1 MNRQYEQV
9 CRTRSPLDA
18 RAAVRAVLFI
28 TLAGILALGASC
40 SRPRIIALGLDAE
53 NVVVSDSRE
62 GPAKRPPE
70 FSPGDEIHI
79 RFNLVD
85 YVVDTDGTIYIQEDL
100 AMLDAEGETVLAQPK
115 IIDSRA
121 VPTEDGAPL
130 SVANNITLYDNALPG
145 SYLVVLFVR
154 DMVGGGTVSMEIPIE
169 VVE

>member
-1 MNRQYEQV
+1 MKNRYEEMH
-9 CRTRSPLDA
+9 SPRHVPGA
-18 RAAVRAVLFI
+18 RALFRAALFA
-28 TLAGILALGASC
+28 LLALGLVLSASC

-53 NVVVSDSRE
+53 NVVVSDTRE
-62 GPAKRPPE
+62 GAAKRPPE

-79 RFNLVD
+79 RFDLVD

-100 AMLDAEGETVLAQPK
+100 AMLDGEGDTVLAQPK

-121 VPTEDGAPL
+121 IPTEDGAPL
-130 SVANNITLYDNALPG
+130 NVANNITLFENAVPG
-145 SYLVVLFVR
+145 PYLVVLFVR

>member
-1 MNRQYEQV
+1 MNTQYEYM
-9 CRTRSPLDA
+9 RRSHLPKKGEISL
-18 RAAVRAVLFI
+18 RAPLFI
-28 TLAGILALGASC
+28 AMALVLLLGASC

-70 FSPGDEIHI
+70 FSPGDEVHI
-79 RFNLVD
+79 RFDLVD

-100 AMLDAEGETVLAQPK
+100 AMMDTDGNTVLAQPK

-121 VPTEDGAPL
+121 IPTGVGTPIN
-130 SVANNITLYDNALPG
+130 VANNITLFDNAVPG
-145 SYLVVLFVR
+145 SYLVVIFVR